1 MVDFVSLAGENRP
14 LQQRLS
20 VQHVRDASTQA
31 QGGLYPRL
39 VYDPRSGP
47 TTTIHK
53 HSRAAAFSLSRHYKQ
68 QHRSTEVRE
77 PASKAQPHRNTAYAN
92 EKKTAM
98 VLLAARRV
106 QEAYT
111 STTTTRKLKS
121 HGLLGGVHRSRELER
136 LERLAEQDDRLKEKE
151 KMKEKAKHE
160 KEQRKVAEERAKKDK
175 SKEKVRRELTNYSE
189 ASEISQIES
198 DFASLGI
205 LVPQYV
211 SPSTSPPNEL
221 NQTTAETHPFLPEK
235 LHAELPGAL
244 VERPS
249 PKDEVECSTQ
259 SQIPHGLPAQMQHPT
274 LEPRVTNAG
283 QPHSLSREHLYSRD
297 EEEDIDE
304 EDEQL
309 GLVPRRRRR
318 TPHSEAYHALPPES
332 IDSFATHQD
341 IHFRGFLP
349 WLSGR
354 NTSHRTLR
362 VDTPYQPP
370 WLSAPSRPSN
380 YDIQMQVVAGLN
392 TSFQDV
398 GLLPSEREI
407 RENRKRKALKNQ
419 VRNAHTERKYT
430 KEKDV
435 FTDLSDDALYMLL
448 PLWPSETDPVSSKIH
463 PFKVPPI
470 AISDRL
476 YLLVYYKPW
485 YPSETFGKSKDKS
498 RISRGSPTPSQDGI
512 YIDERNVLMS
522 QFYIGARTVTYD
534 DLEGSNVRVPE
545 VGLSVMGPLREA
557 CECIPI
563 NDRSSKTKSKGKGK
577 SKDVGKEK
585 SKDVGKGKDFF
596 DCIIGSYQSR
606 DHPMEF
612 YPEGF
617 ARMRLAT
624 QQGVAPSCSTTVPSR
639 PTAITPACASASI
652 KESSSSNAS
661 TSSLA
666 SISSGSGG
674 SQLDIAPFGEPLP
687 DNRNPARFIVNS
699 EEAPIQEPPIL
710 LTPIGRA
717 VLEMAFMG
725 ALAVTGFSPQP
736 FW

>member
-1 MVDFVSLAGENRP
+1 MVDFVSGGENRP
-14 LQQRLS
+14 PQQRLS
-20 VQHVRDASTQA
+20 VQHVRGASTQA
-31 QGGLYPRL
+31 QGFFPRL
-39 VYDPRSGP
+39 VYDSGP

-53 HSRAAAFSLSRHYKQ
+53 HSRAAAFSLSRHYKPQ
-68 QHRSTEVRE
+68 YRSAEARKS
-77 PASKAQPHRNTAYAN
+77 SKAQPHQNATHAN
-92 EKKTAM
+92 QKKTAM
-98 VLLAARRV
+98 ILLASRKV

-121 HGLLGGVHRSRELER
+121 HGLLGETHRSRELER
-136 LERLAEQDDRLKEKE
+136 LERLAEQDDRLKEKAQ
-151 KMKEKAKHE
+151 MKEKARHE
-160 KEQRKVAEERAKKDK
+160 KEQRKEEKARKDK
-175 SKEKVRRELTNYSE
+175 GKGKVGRELTNHSE
-189 ASEISQIES
+189 ASELSQIEN

-205 LVPQYV
+205 LVPHH
-211 SPSTSPPNEL
+211 SCPSTSPPNEIA
-221 NQTTAETHPFLPEK
+221 QTGAEIDFLPPEN
-235 LHAELPGAL
+235 LHVELPGAL
-244 VERPS
+244 AQHMPR
-249 PKDEVECSTQ
+249 KGDCSMQ
-259 SQIPHGLPAQMQHPT
+259 LQVPHNLPAQMQHPT
-274 LEPRVTNAG
+274 PRMINANQAYPSSG
-283 QPHSLSREHLYSRD
+283 EHRYGHD

-304 EDEQL
+304 EDEKL

-318 TPHSEAYHALPPES
+318 TPHSEAYHTLPPES
-332 IDSFATHQD
+332 IDSFAIHQD

-354 NTSHRTLR
+354 NAPHRTLR

-380 YDIQMQVVAGLN
+380 FDIQMQVVAGLN

-398 GLLPSEREI
+398 GLLPSGREI
-407 RENRKRKALKNQ
+407 RESRKRKALKSQ
-419 VRNAHTERKYT
+419 VRHSRTERKYI

-435 FTDLSDDALYMLL
+435 FTDIPDDALYMLL
-448 PLWPSETDPVSSKIH
+448 PLWPSETDPVSSKDH

-470 AISDRL
+470 GIADRL
-476 YLLVYYKPW
+476 YLIVYYKPW

-498 RISRGSPTPSQDGI
+498 RVSRGSPTSSQDGI

-522 QFYIGARTVTYD
+522 QFYIGARTIAYD

-545 VGLSVMGPLREA
+545 NGLSVMGPLIEA

-563 NDRSSKTKSKGKGK
+563 NDRSSNTKSKGKE
-577 SKDVGKEK
+577 KDVGKEK
-585 SKDVGKGKDFF
+585 GKDTAKGKDFF

-606 DHPMEF
+606 DHPVEF

-617 ARMRLAT
+617 ARMKLAT
-624 QQGVAPSCSTTVPSR
+624 QEEEVLSGSDNSVPSGS
-639 PTAITPACASASI
+639 AAVTPGPGRM
-652 KESSSSNAS
+652 KKLSSSNCS

-666 SISSGSGG
+666 SVSSGSG
-674 SQLDIAPFGEPLP
+674 SNQLDTNIIAPFREPTSVKHINP
-687 DNRNPARFIVNS
+687 DHLIATS
-699 EEAPIQEPPIL
+699 EEIPIHEPPIR

-725 ALAVTGFSPQP
+725 ALAVTGFSPEP